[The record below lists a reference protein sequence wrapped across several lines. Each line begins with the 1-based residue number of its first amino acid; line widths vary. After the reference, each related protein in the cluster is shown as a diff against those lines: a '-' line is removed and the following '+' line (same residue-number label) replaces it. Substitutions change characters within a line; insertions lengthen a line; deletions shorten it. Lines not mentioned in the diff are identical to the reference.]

1 MSTRK
6 DTSCPIL
13 GNPGV
18 LKDNVLPTYSEVM
31 KYFLF
36 VKNDLLWKGNK
47 RTPSISDIC
56 ELVAL
61 EVEKVWKRASV
72 PTVSHQQVISLIK
85 SHNDKIKALKKIPLS
100 REDTEE
106 KRKTF
111 QAEFN
116 SRFFDIAACK
126 CSDFSTCKCKIKIPT
141 NERVFLVDQRT
152 NRMMSIGPIDMAST
166 MKETRKFERKSK
178 EIERREK
185 NHQTMKPTPSTQTRF
200 NGDDNEDIDIQ
211 LADLDD
217 EIDNEKNVGAYYQD
231 VSAYHKKRLKS
242 SNLDKNTSEMI
253 ATTSKQMRKPL
264 PNLAIA
270 CDRAGV
276 SDRSAAIIA
285 SSVLQDFGIVSNE
298 ESTQVIDRQHLSNM

>member
-1 MSTRK
+1 MICSGKVIRR
-6 DTSCPIL
+6 
-13 GNPGV
+13 
-18 LKDNVLPTYSEVM
+18 LPLFLTYA
-31 KYFLF
+31 
-36 VKNDLLWKGNK
+36 
-47 RTPSISDIC
+47 SI
-56 ELVAL
+56 VAL

-185 NHQTMKPTPSTQTRF
+185 NHQTMKPTPSTQTRS
-200 NGDDNEDIDIQ
+200 NEDDNEDIDIR
-211 LADLDD
+211 LTDLDD

-231 VSAYHKKRLKS
+231 VSHKKRLKS

-298 ESTQVIDRQHLSNM
+298 ESTQVIDRSKLKARFH